1 MHYLFSIRTLWSRS
15 LTPEDQGK
23 RAPCPTITSVAYALW
38 KAFLKIFLAS
48 IWMLREADC
57 LDWMTVTS
65 GSYFFPFAEL
75 SDPHLHMWLTKC
87 LKNSRTCVYMGHPIP
102 RPWFQECSLM
112 KRILLSAGKLFMS
125 QDHVRLQYLSSPDI
139 VILVKAN
146 YAYRKKPRKK
156 INVYLG
162 SQVY

>member
-1 MHYLFSIRTLWSRS
+1 
-15 LTPEDQGK
+15 
-23 RAPCPTITSVAYALW
+23 
-38 KAFLKIFLAS
+38 
-48 IWMLREADC
+48 
-57 LDWMTVTS
+57 
-65 GSYFFPFAEL
+65 
-75 SDPHLHMWLTKC
+75 
-87 LKNSRTCVYMGHPIP
+87 MGHPIP

-156 INVYLG
+156 NKCLPGITSILG
-162 SQVY
+162 KDPKQP